1 MRGKLLVALA
11 LAGAMAG
18 GRGFAQ
24 TSTWMIDPEHS
35 MVKFNITHL
44 EVGHVDGTFLGVKG
58 EVKFNE
64 QDITKSTVTATIDTS
79 TVQTGSP
86 TRDMDLRGQD
96 FFHLGKF
103 LDMTFTSTSLTRVN
117 GKLQMTGELTLV
129 GVTKTVTLDVE
140 GPVGTQI
147 SEGKTICGFAASG
160 TISRKDFDF
169 GQKYGPA
176 MIGDAVK
183 FELRVQLDKN

>member
-1 MRGKLLVALA
+1 MRQV
-11 LAGAMAG
+11 AMAVVLMAMVSVPG
-18 GRGFAQ
+18 LAQ
-24 TSTWMIDPEHS
+24 TSTWTIDPEHS
-35 MVKFNITHL
+35 MIKFDMTHL
-44 EVGHVDGTFLGVKG
+44 EVSHVQGTFLGVNG

-79 TVQTGSP
+79 TVRTGSP
-86 TRDMDLRGQD
+86 TRDQDLRGPD

-103 LDMTFTSTSLTRVN
+103 NEMTFKSTSLARVN
-117 GKLQMTGELTLV
+117 GKLQMTGDLTLA
-129 GVTKTVTLDVE
+129 GVSKSVTLVVE
-140 GPVGTQI
+140 GPVGTQTVD
-147 SEGKTICGFAASG
+147 GKVICGFAASG